1 MGIVLIVLTCVIA
14 YLAGSVNSSIILSKA
29 LSGKD
34 IRESGSGN
42 AGATNML
49 RTYGKKLAVITL
61 ILDVLKGCIGV
72 WIGMLISHLAGI
84 YLTGDSY
91 NNSMHVFPYLKL
103 CGGFFVSLGHNYPV
117 FFKFKGGKGVAT
129 SLGVLLAL
137 NWIVGLVVF
146 VLTIGIMAL
155 TKYVSFGSIMSSLI
169 YLCTDLVRMYI
180 VNDFDI
186 IYIVFDILLGAMLVF
201 RHKENIKR
209 LLSGT
214 ENKLGQ
220 KKK

>member
-1 MGIVLIVLTCVIA
+1 M
-14 YLAGSVNSSIILSKA
+14 GSVNISIILSKA

-49 RTYGKKLAVITL
+49 RTYGKKIAVITL
-61 ILDVLKGCIGV
+61 LVDVLKGCIGV
-72 WIGMLISHLAGI
+72 WLGMWAAKIAGI
-84 YLTGDSY
+84 YLVGDSY
-91 NNSMHVFPYLKL
+91 NKVAAVSPYLKL
-103 CGGFFVSLGHNYPV
+103 FGGLFAAIGHNFPV

-129 SLGVLLAL
+129 SLGVLLGL
-137 NWIVGLVVF
+137 NWIVGLTVF
-146 VLTIGIMAL
+146 VLTIGIMAVS
-155 TKYVSFGSIMSSLI
+155 KYVSLGSVMSAFI
-169 YLCTDLVRMYI
+169 YLGCDLVRMYM

-186 IYIVFDILLGAMLVF
+186 TYIVFDILLGGMLVY

-209 LLSGT
+209 LMAGT